1 LLADELPL
9 RDVCDHHGNID
20 PAKWD
25 AHWAQQDSF
34 IQPVLSSSA
43 QAARP
48 PQRLPKKKLRRSRA
62 SMLWRFTAG
71 QWVRK
76 DPLESL
82 WYRDYVVDPRQRAEA
97 PDAGAME
104 KFESQFRRRF
114 RMTYR
119 QFLPFL
125 ATCASEPQFQTFG
138 SRNVATLRHG
148 GLYLDPPPPLKV

>member
-1 LLADELPL
+1 MDAIMKDYGVILEGEDESSAHAPEGKILHETLPDFGHLLADELPL

-34 IQPVLSSSA
+34 IQSVLSSSA

-48 PQRLPKKKLRRSRA
+48 PQRLPKKKLRRSRT

-82 WYRDYVVDPRQRAEA
+82 WYRDYIVDPRQRAHA

-104 KFESQFRRRF
+104 KFGSQFRRRF

-119 QFLPFL
+119 
-125 ATCASEPQFQTFG
+125 
-138 SRNVATLRHG
+138 
-148 GLYLDPPPPLKV
+148 